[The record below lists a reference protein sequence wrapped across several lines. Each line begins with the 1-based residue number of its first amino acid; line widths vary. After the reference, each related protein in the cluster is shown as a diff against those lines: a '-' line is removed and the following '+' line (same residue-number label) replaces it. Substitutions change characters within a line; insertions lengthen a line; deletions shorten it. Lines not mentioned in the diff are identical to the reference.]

1 MQDEANDFLAQE
13 NGKEKKKE
21 WEKKTSVIL
30 RISPDTFPSIA
41 FQLPFLSF
49 FFQPFFLLVFHSIL
63 VYLCSHPLVSR
74 LAFKKWYYLTKCSS
88 FLSLTPC
95 DPNDPK
101 VRILSLCSCT
111 AFIYPCIRT
120 LFDTANFDFT
130 FLSLIYFDYCF
141 FSVGASVISF

>member
-49 FFQPFFLLVFHSIL
+49 FFSTLFPVGFSQYPCL
-63 VYLCSHPLVSR
+63 PL
-74 LAFKKWYYLTKCSS
+74 
-88 FLSLTPC
+88 LTP
-95 DPNDPK
+95 
-101 VRILSLCSCT
+101 
-111 AFIYPCIRT
+111 
-120 LFDTANFDFT
+120 
-130 FLSLIYFDYCF
+130 
-141 FSVGASVISF
+141 FSFSSRF